1 MELVTPDLNCGDPFL
16 TNMDVLKEDAEVER
30 NNELAERMEN
40 REPGWTRKTW
50 KSRDRQAAGNN
61 EDVVCSACTLHCNIS
76 KTDQNNKIMFWPII
90 LRAYFMF

>member
-40 REPGWTRKTW
+40 REPG
-50 KSRDRQAAGNN
+50 
-61 EDVVCSACTLHCNIS
+61 
-76 KTDQNNKIMFWPII
+76 
-90 LRAYFMF
+90 